1 MTTTNRNLA
10 SVLGEISSLFTKY
23 MVLPNE
29 HCATVL
35 ALWAAH
41 TWISGDFYTSP
52 RLILSSAVPSSG
64 KTRGLEL
71 LELVCYCATQTM
83 NISTAALFRLI
94 ASFHEKEAMP
104 PTLLFDETDA
114 VFGSHPSA
122 QAEEL
127 RGILNAGYKAGGQVI
142 RTTGENFVPK
152 AFPVFAPVALAG
164 LSGHMPR
171 TITTRAI
178 VIEMRKRA
186 PDEKVAAYRERR
198 AKQEISS
205 AVEYLREWSTAAKG
219 QLRDAEPEL
228 PAGVEDRPA
237 EVWEP
242 LIAIADAAGA
252 DWGNKARAAC
262 EFFVFAPQQKPVNL
276 GVELLADIRTVM
288 GHGHDPSYRPIDQI
302 RTTELITRL
311 RSVDESPWSALS
323 GGEGI
328 NPRRL
333 SQLLR
338 DFQIASVSIRDGSAV
353 SKGYVTRSTLT
364 QVGLADAWN
373 RYLDPATPSQDS
385 VTSVT
390 SVTTEV
396 RGDESGNRNQNV
408 TDTTEST
415 GDESNRKVSVTTRK
429 KVTENM
435 PLTSNVTEVTAVT
448 DFTDTVGNA
457 DLRSVILEALS
468 DSHALSQGAI
478 MRQVK
483 EVTGSGADVPDEL
496 DRMKSEGLIA
506 ESSPGKF
513 IKRKAA

>member
-10 SVLGEISSLFTKY
+10 SVLAEISALFTKY
-23 MVLPNE
+23 TVLPNE

-41 TWISGDFYTSP
+41 TWISGAFYTSP
-52 RLILSSAVPSSG
+52 RIILSSPVPGSG
-64 KTRGLEL
+64 KTRVLEL

-127 RGILNAGYKAGGQVI
+127 RGILNSSYKAGGQVI

-178 VIEMRKRA
+178 IIEMRKRA
-186 PDEKVAAYRERR
+186 PNEKVAPYRERR

-205 AVEYLREWSTAAKG
+205 AVEYLREWSTTAKD
-219 QLRDAEPEL
+219 QLKDAEPEL

-242 LIAIADAAGA
+242 LIAIADTAGA

-262 EFFVFAPQQKPVNL
+262 EHFVFAPQQKPVNL
-276 GVELLADIRTVM
+276 GVELLADIRAVM
-288 GHGHDPSYRPIDQI
+288 GHGKEDKYQEIDRI
-302 RTTELITRL
+302 RTTELLTRL
-311 RSVDESPWSALS
+311 QNVDESPWSS
-323 GGEGI
+323 FTGGESI
-328 NPRRL
+328 TARRL

-338 DFQIASVSIRDGSAV
+338 DFQVASVTVKDANEV
-353 SKGYVTRSTLT
+353 YKGYVTWATAK
-364 QVGLADAWN
+364 QVGLHDAWN
-373 RYLDPATPSQDS
+373 RYLDPVTLSQES
-385 VTSVT
+385 VTPVTPVTSQVTGGKSDNRNEEVTVTDQLPLGDGNRTLSVT
-390 SVTTEV
+390 EPI
-396 RGDESGNRNQNV
+396 N
-408 TDTTEST
+408 
-415 GDESNRKVSVTTRK
+415 
-429 KVTENM
+429 VTENT
-435 PLTSNVTEVTAVT
+435 PLTSTVTEVTGVT
-448 DFTDTVGNA
+448 DFTDTVRNT

-468 DSHALSQGAI
+468 DSHPIEINQIGKQAKAI
-478 MRQVK
+478 
-483 EVTGSGADVPDEL
+483 TGSAKGLLPQF
-496 DRMKSEGLIA
+496 DRLIDEGLIS
-506 ESSPGKF
+506 EIEPGKF
-513 IKRKAA
+513 IKKKAA

>member
-10 SVLGEISSLFTKY
+10 RVLTEISELFTKY
-23 MVLPNE
+23 TVLPNE

-41 TWISGDFYTSP
+41 TWISGAFYTSP
-52 RLILSSAVPSSG
+52 RLVLSSPVPGSG
-64 KTRGLEL
+64 KTRVLEL

-94 ASFHEKEAMP
+94 ASFHDKEAMP

-198 AKQEISS
+198 AQQEING
-205 AVEYLREWSTAAKG
+205 AVEFLREWAANAKDE
-219 QLRDAEPEL
+219 LTNAEPEL

-242 LIAIADAAGA
+242 LIAIADSAGSEWA
-252 DWGNKARAAC
+252 DKARAAC
-262 EFFVFAPQQKPVNL
+262 NYFVFAPQQKPLNL

-288 GHGHDPSYRPIDQI
+288 GHGQEDRYHEIDRI
-302 RTTELITRL
+302 RTTELLTRL
-311 RSVDESPWSALS
+311 QNVDESPWSTFT
-323 GGEGI
+323 GGESI
-328 NPRRL
+328 TARRL

-338 DFQIASVSIRDGSAV
+338 DFQVASVPFKEANEV
-353 SKGYVTRSTLT
+353 YKGYVTWATAK
-364 QVGLADAWN
+364 QVGLHDAWN
-373 RYLDPATPSQDS
+373 RYLDPATPFSES
-385 VTSVT
+385 VTADTPVT
-390 SVTTEV
+390 SQVK
-396 RGDESGNRNQNV
+396 RDKSGNQNREV
-408 TDTTEST
+408 TVT
-415 GDESNRKVSVTTRK
+415 GQFPAFDDNRTVSVTESEN
-429 KVTENM
+429 VTEKM
-435 PLTSNVTEVTAVT
+435 PLTSTVTRVTAVT
-448 DFTDTVGNA
+448 DFTDTAGDT

-478 MRQVK
+478 MRQVR
-483 EVTGSGADVPDEL
+483 EVMGSGADVPDEL

>member
-10 SVLGEISSLFTKY
+10 RVLTEISDLFTKY
-23 MVLPNE
+23 TVLPNE

-41 TWISGDFYTSP
+41 TWISGAFYTSP
-52 RLILSSAVPSSG
+52 RLVLSSPVPGSG
-64 KTRGLEL
+64 KTRVLEL

-94 ASFHEKEAMP
+94 ASFHDKEAMP

-198 AKQEISS
+198 AQQEING
-205 AVEYLREWSTAAKG
+205 AVEFLREWAANAKEE
-219 QLRDAEPEL
+219 LTNAEPEL

-242 LIAIADAAGA
+242 LIAIADSAGSEWA
-252 DWGNKARAAC
+252 DKARAAC
-262 EFFVFAPQQKPVNL
+262 NYFVFAPQQKPLNL

-288 GHGHDPSYRPIDQI
+288 GHGQEDRYQEIDRI
-302 RTTELITRL
+302 RTTELLTRL
-311 RSVDESPWSALS
+311 QNVDESPWSTFT
-323 GGEGI
+323 GGESI
-328 NPRRL
+328 TARRL

-338 DFQIASVSIRDGSAV
+338 DFQVTSVPVKEANEV
-353 SKGYVTRSTLT
+353 YKGYVTWATAK
-364 QVGLADAWN
+364 QVGLHDAWN
-373 RYLDPATPSQDS
+373 RYLDPATPFSES
-385 VTSVT
+385 VTAVTPVT
-390 SVTTEV
+390 SQVKWHKF
-396 RGDESGNRNQNV
+396 GNRNSEV
-408 TDTTEST
+408 TVT
-415 GDESNRKVSVTTRK
+415 GQLPTGEGNRTVSVTESE
-429 KVTENM
+429 KVTEKT
-435 PLTSNVTEVTAVT
+435 PLTSTVTGVTAVT
-448 DFTDTVGNA
+448 DFKNTVGDT

-468 DSHALSQGAI
+468 DTHPQDISQIGKQFKA
-478 MRQVK
+478 
-483 EVTGSGADVPDEL
+483 VTESTKGLFPQFDQMIAD
-496 DRMKSEGLIA
+496 GLII

-513 IKRKAA
+513 IKKKAA